1 MNTASEKSIITKF
14 LQKNA
19 KKKVVVI
26 QGLGFVGAVM
36 AIVVANSEN
45 EEYAVIGVDLPESIE
60 KIDAMNDGIFPIKSG
75 DPKVSEYFNNAIKKE
90 NFMATSSSF
99 AYSKADVIIID
110 INLDVYKKSDF
121 DKHLLGYEINLSGIS
136 NAVRTIAQNCK
147 ENVLVLVETT
157 VPPGTCEKIVK
168 PIIEEEFKKRE
179 LDHNYK
185 IGHSY
190 ERVMPGPNYVDSIKN
205 FYRVYSGIDEESANS
220 VEKFLKT
227 IIKTD
232 QYPLTRLSNTTASEM
247 GKVLENS
254 FRAMNIA
261 FIQEWTEFAEKA
273 GINLFEVIK
282 AIRMRPTHVNIMQPG
297 LGAGGYCLT
306 KDSLLAS
313 WASKELYGSGY
324 LSQIEKAIE
333 INDQMPLHTYKAIKK
348 YFTNN
353 ISGKKF
359 LILGISYLKNIADTR
374 YTPVELLYDKLH
386 ADGAIIELHDP
397 FVTYWPEKNLNTD
410 NSDSIFEK
418 KYDAIVIGTPHDFYF
433 KEGKLDSFFAYS
445 NKFVV
450 FDPHGS
456 ISDEL
461 LEKYCNK
468 HDFKLNGRGD
478 V

>member
-1 MNTASEKSIITKF
+1 MSTTSEKSKIIKF

-19 KKKVVVI
+19 AKKIVI
-26 QGLGFVGAVM
+26 VQGLGFVGAVM
-36 AIVVANSEN
+36 AIVIANSEN
-45 EEYAVIGVDLPESIE
+45 EEYAVIGVDLPNSFK
-60 KIDAMNDGIFPIKSG
+60 KIDAMNNGIFPIKSS
-75 DPKVSEYFNNAIKKE
+75 DPKISEYFNNAIRKE
-90 NFMATSSSF
+90 NFLATSNCYV
-99 AYSKADVIIID
+99 YSKADVIIID

-121 DKHLLGYEINLSGIS
+121 DKHLLGYEINLSAFS
-136 NAVRTIAQNCK
+136 DAVRTIAHNCK

-168 PIIEEEFKKRE
+168 PIFEEEFKKRE

-190 ERVMPGPNYVDSIKN
+190 ERVMPGPNYIDSIKN

-232 QYPLTRLSNTTASEM
+232 QYPLTRVSNTTASEM

-273 GINLFEVIK
+273 GVNLFEIIK

-313 WASKELYGSGY
+313 WASKELFGSES

-333 INDQMPLHTYKAIKK
+333 INDQMPLHTYKVIKK
-348 YFTNN
+348 YFNNN

-374 YTPVELLYDKLH
+374 YTPVELLYDKLQ
-386 ADGAIIELHDP
+386 ADRAIIELHDP
-397 FVTYWPEKNLNTD
+397 FVSYWPEKNLTTAD
-410 NSDSIFEK
+410 SDYIFEK
-418 KYDAIVIGTPHDFYF
+418 SYDAIVIGTPHDFYF
-433 KEGKLDSFFAYS
+433 NESKLDSFFAAS

-461 LEKYCNK
+461 FKKYCNK
-468 HDFKLNGRGD
+468 HDFVLNGRGD